1 MNLNIY
7 DVEDQPAAQK
17 EIDCIMDCSM
27 MLEVHLEK
35 GNFTKALDLTQ
46 DMSRSVEALRR
57 LIKEKETNSQ
67 VNSIA
72 VKLISLGI
80 DASVVYK
87 YFDNKKAE

>member
-7 DVEDQPAAQK
+7 EVEDQPAAQK
-17 EIDCIMDCSM
+17 EIDCIMDCSI
-27 MLEVHLEK
+27 MLEVHIEK

-46 DMSRSVEALRR
+46 DMSRSVVALRR

-72 VKLISLGI
+72 GKLASLGI
-80 DASVVYK
+80 DTSVVHK
-87 YFDNKKAE
+87 YFDNKKS